1 MDRAAT
7 KDILLIEL
15 NNSFI
20 SIISFHHKSKKNITK
35 RAAPKRITINPL
47 IVQFGLLYIKERLGP
62 TNRFTL
68 KIKYRSENNEK

>member
-15 NNSFI
+15 INSFI
-20 SIISFHHKSKKNITK
+20 SIISFHHKSKKNITN

-62 TNRFTL
+62 TIDL
-68 KIKYRSENNEK
+68 L